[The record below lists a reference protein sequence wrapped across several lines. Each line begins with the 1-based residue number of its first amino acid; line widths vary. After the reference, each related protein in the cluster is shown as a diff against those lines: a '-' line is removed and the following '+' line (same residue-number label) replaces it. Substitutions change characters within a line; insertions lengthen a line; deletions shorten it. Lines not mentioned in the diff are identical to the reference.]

1 MKQHISII
9 TTVFLAA
16 SLSVSAQNTKTIPS
30 APSKDVSAEDIQN
43 KLVEL
48 AYQNPDLKVKEYE
61 RKRSTYE
68 LDKAKGNW
76 LNYVTLSANFNDVTL
91 GRFRN
96 SGDYRAQVYYP
107 LWNVGVNVPLGSL
120 TGKNAD
126 VKVARANVDIA
137 SNLEESAK
145 RQIKAMVLS
154 KYHDYVMTRQLL
166 AMQNEITEDDFAAF
180 TTAESKLAAG
190 SISYEAYTSASQQY
204 NNDRTKKLNLERD
217 LGNIKLEIEEL
228 IGVKL
233 ETVIGQ

>member
-9 TTVFLAA
+9 LIFLATA
-16 SLSVSAQNTKTIPS
+16 LTVSAQNKTLPS
-30 APSKDVSAEDIQN
+30 APSKDVSAEDIQE
-43 KLVEL
+43 KLVQL
-48 AYQNPDLKVKEYE
+48 AYENPDLKVRVYEKQRAEYE
-61 RKRSTYE
+61 
-68 LDKAKGNW
+68 LNKAKGNW

-91 GRFRN
+91 GRFKN

-120 TGKNAD
+120 VGKGSD
-126 VKVARANVDIA
+126 VKVAKANVNIA
-137 SNLEESAK
+137 SAQEESAK

-154 KYHDYVMTRQLL
+154 KYHDYLMNKQLL

-180 TTAESKLAAG
+180 TQAESKLAAG
-190 SISYEAYTSASQQY
+190 SISYESYTSASQLY

-217 LGNIKLEIEEL
+217 LANVKLEIEEL

-233 ETVIGQ
+233 ETVIAQ